1 MNATKPTT
9 NKHTRIWFDE
19 LKFEDKDIRG
29 VSSTDL
35 FSSVEYAL

>member
-19 LKFEDKDIRG
+19 LKFEDKDIR

>member
-19 LKFEDKDIRG
+19 LKFEDKDIR
-29 VSSTDL
+29 VSSTDS
-35 FSSVEYAL
+35 FSSVEHAL